1 MIANQVQ
8 FEYEMKPE
16 LSVAIMQPYFLPYL
30 GYFQLIVASDVF
42 VFYDDVNFIKKGW
55 LRRNRIW
62 ARRQAHRGEVFM
74 AASLLEID
82 VCTCKS

>member
-30 GYFQLIVASDVF
+30 GYFQLIDIV
-42 VFYDDVNFIKKGW
+42 
-55 LRRNRIW
+55 
-62 ARRQAHRGEVFM
+62 
-74 AASLLEID
+74 EID
-82 VCTCKS
+82 SLETPDRELFPIKYNVLSRCDKTKDVRDSEIKFRWI